1 MACSITIKGIAAEC
15 KNSMG
20 GIKAVWMAP
29 YEKDAATVENGS
41 VTISAT
47 NFKRFNTRKNV
58 SSMTSTATIDAT
70 NGTNYMTNEL
80 VMVFA
85 RMDADKRIEL
95 NTLINGDMMAVVADS
110 NGEYWFLGKD
120 EPVNVTAAT
129 AQTGTAKADGNNY
142 NFTFTDESLE
152 LPYPLAE
159 ASKAAFDA
167 IV

>member
-1 MACSITIKGIAAEC
+1 MACSITLKGIPAEC

-20 GIKAVWMAP
+20 GIRAIWLAP
-29 YEKDAATVENGS
+29 YEKDALS
-41 VTISAT
+41 VSAGVGTIAAT

-58 SSMTSTATIDAT
+58 CSMTSTATIDAT
-70 NGTNYMTNEL
+70 NGTNYMSTEL
-80 VMVFA
+80 NIVFA

-95 NTLINGDMMAVVADS
+95 NTLINGDVMAVVADS

-120 EPVNVTAAT
+120 EPVNVTALT
-129 AQTGTAKADGNNY
+129 SQTGTAKADGNSY
-142 NFTFTDESLE
+142 NVTLTDESLE

-159 ASKAAFDA
+159 DSKTAFDA